1 MLMLS
6 EGQMS
11 DHTGAKLLYPHL
23 PAAETLI
30 ADRNADGTHDFAAT
44 DAEFDS
50 ITSHFVPP
58 SEQEGFET
66 IVYRGPDA
74 KTKH

>member
-23 PAAETLI
+23 PAAETPRRPHVLLGDMYCGYRHLLALI
-30 ADRNADGTHDFAAT
+30 I
-44 DAEFDS
+44 ES
-50 ITSHFVPP
+50 
-58 SEQEGFET
+58 
-66 IVYRGPDA
+66 
-74 KTKH
+74 